1 MPITNQILEN
11 LYDHDRWW
19 SLEEL
24 ARVAGV
30 GAIQIDRALGEL
42 GKRGHRLEFHPA
54 RGIRLGRPPAL
65 DNQLIERDL
74 GTVRIG
80 RHVLCFPAVDSTND
94 TAFQAARQAGSD
106 GLVVLAEAQKQGRGR
121 RGRHWLS
128 PPGANILMSALVKDP
143 RVALVHESLTVAAG
157 LAVAE
162 GIEQA
167 LPHGVMCRLKWPN
180 DVLLEGRKFAGI
192 LVERHPA
199 GRGAN
204 WVIGMGINVNAQPP
218 RSDLALPATSL
229 AAAVGEQLDRIPI
242 ARAVLRRLD
251 AWVLLLSSAAGAAA
265 AVAKIRTGWAARCG
279 MLNEW
284 HTIRAGRR
292 HITGRVVD
300 IDPVDGL
307 VLLTDAGAH
316 VRVLGREATV
326 VE

>member
-1 MPITNQILEN
+1 MHTPDQVIEH

-24 ARVAGV
+24 AAATGV
-30 GAIQIDRALGEL
+30 GVLQIDRALGEL

-65 DNQLIERDL
+65 DNWLIERDL
-74 GTVRIG
+74 GTARIG
-80 RHVLCFPAVDSTND
+80 RHILCFPAVDSTND
-94 TAFQAARQAGSD
+94 TALQAARQAGSD
-106 GLVVLAEAQKQGRGR
+106 GLVVLAEAQRQGRGR

-128 PPGANILMSALVKDP
+128 PPGANILMSTLVKDP
-143 RVALVHESLTVAAG
+143 RAALVHESVTVAAG

-167 LPHGVMCRLKWPN
+167 LPHGVTCQLKWPN

-192 LVERHPA
+192 LVEHRQLA
-199 GRGAN
+199 RGAN
-204 WVIGMGINVNAQPP
+204 WVIGIGINVNAHPP
-218 RSDLALPATSL
+218 RSELASPATSL
-229 AAAVGEQLDRIPI
+229 AAAVSEQLDRIPI

-251 AWVLLLSSAAGAAA
+251 AWVVLLSSASGAAA
-265 AVAKIRTGWAARCG
+265 AVRKIRAGWAKRCG
-279 MLNEW
+279 MLNER

-292 HITGRVVD
+292 QITGRVVD
-300 IDPVDGL
+300 IDPVEGL
-307 VLLTDAGAH
+307 ALLTDGGTQ
-316 VRVLGREATV
+316 VRIVGREATV